1 LKRPRNQRKA
11 SVSEKLKEAKQNG
24 LEFVGGGKRQGERRL
39 WRRKAGMSKELGP
52 RALYARVRRLNL
64 KLKEIGRH
72 RKF

>member
-1 LKRPRNQRKA
+1 MKRSRNQRKA
-11 SVSEKLKEAKQNG
+11 NVSEKLKGAKQNG
-24 LEFVGGGKRQGERRL
+24 LEFVGDGKRQEERRL
-39 WRRKAGMSKELGP
+39 WRKKAGMSKVLRP

>member
-1 LKRPRNQRKA
+1 M
-11 SVSEKLKEAKQNG
+11 
-24 LEFVGGGKRQGERRL
+24 EFVGDGKRQEERRL
-39 WRRKAGMSKELGP
+39 WRKKAGMSKVLRP

>member
-1 LKRPRNQRKA
+1 MKRPRNQRKA
-11 SVSEKLKEAKQNG
+11 SVSEKLKGAKQNG
-24 LEFVGGGKRQGERRL
+24 LECVGGGKRQGERRL
-39 WRRKAGMSKELGP
+39 WRKKAGMSKELGP